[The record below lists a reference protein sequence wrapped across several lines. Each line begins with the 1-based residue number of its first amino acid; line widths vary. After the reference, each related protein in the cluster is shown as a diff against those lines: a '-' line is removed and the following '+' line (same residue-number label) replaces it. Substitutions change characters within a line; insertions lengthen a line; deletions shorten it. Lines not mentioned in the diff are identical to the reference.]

1 MQPTFDGV
9 ADNYDEELDRG
20 LSITGDGVEYYARE
34 RVSWVSRFVDREG
47 AVVRRVLD
55 FGCGVGY
62 ATPLLLDRL
71 GAAEVIGVDVSARSL
86 ALARERYGSD
96 RARFMTP
103 DDAVAAGPFDLAFT
117 NGVFHH
123 IPPAERAGALRLIVD
138 ALAPGGIFAF
148 WENNPW
154 NPGTRYI
161 MSRVS
166 FDRDAITITPPEA
179 RAMLATAGFDV
190 GHTTSRFYFPRGL
203 AALRVIEPALSRL
216 PLGGQYLVWC
226 RKPSGGPTAGSGDKS
241 SPAPSAARG
250 RPASPPGS
258 PSAA

>member
-1 MQPTFDGV
+1 V
-9 ADNYDEELDRG
+9 R
-20 LSITGDGVEYYARE
+20 
-34 RVSWVSRFVDREG
+34 RFLDREG

-55 FGCGVGY
+55 FGCGVGH
-62 ATPLLLDRL
+62 ATPLVLDQL

-86 ALARERYGSD
+86 ALAREHYGSP

-103 DDAVAAGPFDLAFT
+103 DEALDTGPFDLAFC

-123 IPPAERAGALRLIVD
+123 IAPVERPAALNSVYHALR
-138 ALAPGGIFAF
+138 PRGIFAF

-179 RAMLATAGFDV
+179 RALLKAAGFEV
-190 GHTTSRFYFPRGL
+190 GRTTSRFYFPRAL
-203 AALRVIEPALSRL
+203 AALRVIETALTYL

-226 RKPSGGPTAGSGDKS
+226 RKPSGGPTAGSGERS
-241 SPAPSAARG
+241 SPAPSEGRAR
-250 RPASPPGS
+250 PTSPPGS

>member
-1 MQPTFDGV
+1 MEPTFDAV

-20 LSITGDGVEYYARE
+20 LSVTGDGIEYYARE
-34 RVSWVSRFVDREG
+34 RIAWVRHCLDREG
-47 AVVRRVLD
+47 TAVRRVLD
-55 FGCGVGY
+55 FGCGVGR
-62 ATPLLLDRL
+62 ATPLLLDLL

-86 ALARERYGSD
+86 ARAREQYGSSQ
-96 RARFMTP
+96 ARFMAP
-103 DDAVAAGPFDLAFT
+103 DDALAVGPFDLAFA

-123 IPPAERAGALRLIVD
+123 IPPAERAAAVRLVWQVLR
-138 ALAPGGIFAF
+138 PGGIFAF

-166 FDRDAITITPPEA
+166 FDKDAITITPPEA
-179 RAMLATAGFDV
+179 RGMLRAGGFEV
-190 GHTTSRFYFPRGL
+190 RHTTSRFYFPRAL
-203 AALRVIEPALSRL
+203 AALRFIETALSDL

-226 RKPSGGPTAGSGDKS
+226 RKPSGAPAAGSGDRS
-241 SPAPSAARG
+241 SPAPSEARA

>member
-1 MQPTFDGV
+1 MEPAFDSV

-20 LSITGDGVEYYARE
+20 LSVTGDGVEYYARE
-34 RVSWVSRFVDREG
+34 RLSYVRRLLDRES
-47 AVVRRVLD
+47 AIVRRVLD
-55 FGCGVGY
+55 FGCGVGHS
-62 ATPLLLDRL
+62 TPLLLDQL

-96 RARFMTP
+96 RVKFMAS

-123 IPPAERAGALRLIVD
+123 IPPAERAGALKVIFN
-138 ALAPGGIFAF
+138 ALAPGGIFTF

-166 FDRDAITITPPEA
+166 FDKDAITITPPEA
-179 RAMLATAGFDV
+179 RGMLKEAGFAV
-190 GHTTSRFYFPRGL
+190 GHTTSKFYFPRAL
-203 AALRVIEPALSRL
+203 AALRFIEAALTYL

-226 RKPSGGPTAGSGDKS
+226 RKP
-241 SPAPSAARG
+241 
-250 RPASPPGS
+250 
-258 PSAA
+258 